1 MARSETGRASPPP
14 PSRSG
19 GVGAGGVIG
28 AALLGAVLALGGAW
42 VLAANGV
49 LPGFS
54 AAPQAEDGDYATT
67 DALNGVNEEVAR
79 LRDQLA
85 AGESGEAAPAVDLA
99 PLEQRITALEN
110 STADL
115 TSLRQSAE
123 EASRTATTAQEGVQ
137 GATEAS
143 ERSSRD
149 AADALKQASAAN
161 QTAGAAQQAATN
173 AQQTANSAQSTAQ
186 SALEAAES
194 AAENATSANEAAS
207 AASSKVDGAV
217 TDLGQRLAAVE
228 EANKRAATALAA
240 ANLKSAI
247 DAGGPFAEQLE
258 TYATTA
264 GAGEATE
271 SLRTFAAEGVPSE
284 RQIAQQWP
292 EVESRI
298 SAALS
303 PPRPNAPVGDQF
315 MAGLRSLVNVRSSD
329 TPPPAD
335 QSDSAVLARLDA
347 AIRSGD
353 LEGFVSEWDEL
364 PENAKE
370 ASADFADNV
379 KARLT
384 AQQIV
389 SSTLQDAIT
398 GSEPA
403 STDAPTTAE
412 PANQG

>member
-1 MARSETGRASPPP
+1 MI
-14 PSRSG
+14 
-19 GVGAGGVIG
+19 GAGV
-28 AALLGAVLALGGAW
+28 LGAVLALGGAW
-42 VLAANGV
+42 ALLANGA
-49 LPGFS
+49 LPGLG
-54 AAPQAEDGDYATT
+54 AAPQPQAANGDYATT
-67 DALNGVNEEVAR
+67 EALNGVNADVAK

-85 AGESGEAAPAVDLA
+85 AGNSGQGQAAPAVDLS
-99 PLEQRITALEN
+99 PLEQRIAALEN

-115 TSLRQSAE
+115 AAIQQSADTAGKTAE
-123 EASRTATTAQEGVQ
+123 GASQTATAAQQAAQ
-137 GATEAS
+137 GAVEAS
-143 ERSSRD
+143 ERGARD
-149 AADALKQASAAN
+149 AADALKQGSAAN
-161 QTAGAAQQAATN
+161 QTATAAQQAATN
-173 AQQTANSAQSTAQ
+173 AQQTANTAQSTAQ
-186 SALEAAES
+186 SALETANS
-194 AAENATSANEAAS
+194 AADDAKSANEAAS

-217 TDLGQRLAAVE
+217 ADLEQRLAAVE
-228 EANKRAATALAA
+228 TANKRAATALAA

-258 TYATTA
+258 TFATTA

-271 SLRTFAAEGVPSE
+271 SLRTFAADGVPSE

-292 EVESRI
+292 EVESAI

-303 PPRPNAPVGDQF
+303 PPKPNAPVGDQF
-315 MAGLRSLVNVRSSD
+315 MAGLRSLVNVRSTD
-329 TPPPAD
+329 TPPAAD
-335 QSDSAVLARLDA
+335 QSDTAVVSRLDA

-353 LEGFVSEWDEL
+353 LQGFVAEWDKL
-364 PENAKE
+364 PDNAKQ

-379 KARLT
+379 RARLT

-389 SSTLQDAIT
+389 SSTLQEAIS